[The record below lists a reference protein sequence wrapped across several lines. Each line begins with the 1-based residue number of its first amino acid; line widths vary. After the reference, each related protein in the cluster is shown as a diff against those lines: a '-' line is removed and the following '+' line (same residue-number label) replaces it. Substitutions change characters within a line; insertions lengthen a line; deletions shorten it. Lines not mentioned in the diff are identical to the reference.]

1 MTVDIAVVGAGPVG
15 LAFAC
20 GFANT
25 NIKVVI
31 IDKLPK
37 NVLARPGKDGRDIA
51 LTHQSAQILKK
62 IGVWDYISLR
72 SISEIK
78 QAIVQDGY
86 SSYCLDFNCH
96 DIQKKCLGYL
106 ISNHLIRK
114 NLYKRLKKI
123 SNVTIINN
131 VECESIITN
140 SHCASISLSNG
151 TTMKASLVV
160 AADGRFSK
168 TRSMLAIP
176 TFSHD
181 FKKNMLVCRMQHE
194 KTHNNIAYELF
205 HYTQTQALLPLK
217 NKQSSIVLTVPK
229 DIALTLMK
237 VHKKKFNKEMQNNF
251 NNRFGKMTLIGERY
265 SYPMITIYAKKFTTN
280 RFALIGDAAVGMHP
294 VTAHGFNLG
303 LKGQEILVKEIKFAI
318 ERNIDIGLPI
328 ILQNYQLK
336 MHCVAAPLYFTTNSI
351 VNLFTRTS
359 FPAKIIRKFLLR
371 LTNVIKPVKHIFLHV
386 LK

>member
-1 MTVDIAVVGAGPVG
+1 
-15 LAFAC
+15 
-20 GFANT
+20 
-25 NIKVVI
+25 
-31 IDKLPK
+31 
-37 NVLARPGKDGRDIA
+37 
-51 LTHQSAQILKK
+51 
-62 IGVWDYISLR
+62 
-72 SISEIK
+72 
-78 QAIVQDGY
+78 
-86 SSYCLDFNCH
+86 
-96 DIQKKCLGYL
+96 
-106 ISNHLIRK
+106 
-114 NLYKRLKKI
+114 
-123 SNVTIINN
+123 
-131 VECESIITN
+131 
-140 SHCASISLSNG
+140 
-151 TTMKASLVV
+151 
-160 AADGRFSK
+160 
-168 TRSMLAIP
+168 MLAIP

-181 FKKNMLVCRMQHE
+181 FQKNMLVCRMQHE

-318 ERNIDIGLPI
+318 ERNIDIGLSI